1 MLKDSLLYRNTYC
14 AIEFGIDAL
23 GKEQF
28 TALTLRKKKG
38 ELYIKNKTT
47 TKSVEDLINFLKQ
60 EKQQH
65 TILII
70 NNQQVLFKV
79 IEKNAK
85 NPVVAAFPTINK
97 KEFITEVKH
106 SNEKSFIGI
115 VRKRYA
121 ENIWTLFN
129 EAGIIILDTVIGI
142 LPVFA
147 LLDVLPGTEHIQT
160 THSQISIIN
169 QQVTSITSNVF
180 SEESYQI
187 NGLELK
193 NYEILSLGAMVSF
206 YVNEQIQYSTKE
218 LETFKQQ
225 TIFAKGL
232 KAGLAL
238 MFLILLVNFMFFSN
252 YYRQIEKLQAEINI
266 YSETKEALKKIASEV
281 DKKKKLLQQIQ
292 NSGTSSLSKYTD
304 QLIQEIPHS
313 ILLEEVN
320 YQPFI
325 TTIKENKL
333 IKNEQNMLQV
343 SGVFKNNRE
352 LSNWIDVVEQKSWV
366 QKVDGLSIQSDA
378 RKKIAKFFFKI
389 KIK

>member
-14 AIEFGIDAL
+14 AIEYGIDAQ

-38 ELYIKNKTT
+38 ELYIKNKTI

-65 TILII
+65 TVLII

-85 NPVVAAFPTINK
+85 NPVVAAFPIINK

-129 EAGIIILDTVIGI
+129 EAGIIILDTVIGS

-160 THSQISIIN
+160 THSQVSIIN
-169 QQVTSITSNVF
+169 QQVTSITINVF

-366 QKVDGLSIQSDA
+366 QKVDGLSIESDA

>member
-14 AIEFGIDAL
+14 AIEYGIDAQ

-38 ELYIKNKTT
+38 ELYIKNKTI

-65 TILII
+65 TVLII

-129 EAGIIILDTVIGI
+129 EAGIIILDTVIGS

-160 THSQISIIN
+160 THSQVSIIN
-169 QQVTSITSNVF
+169 QQVTSITINVF

-366 QKVDGLSIQSDA
+366 QKVDGLSIESDA

>member
-14 AIEFGIDAL
+14 AIEYGIDAL

-28 TALTLRKKKG
+28 TALTLLKKKG
-38 ELYIKNKTT
+38 ELYIKNKTI

-129 EAGIIILDTVIGI
+129 EAGIIILDTVIGN

-169 QQVTSITSNVF
+169 QQVTSITNNVF

-352 LSNWIDVVEQKSWV
+352 LSNWIDIVEQKSWV
-366 QKVDGLSIQSDA
+366 QKVDGLSIESDA

>member
-129 EAGIIILDTVIGI
+129 EAGIIILDTVIGS

-160 THSQISIIN
+160 THSQVSIIN
-169 QQVTSITSNVF
+169 QQVTSITNNVF

-325 TTIKENKL
+325 TTIKKNKL

-343 SGVFKNNRE
+343 SGVFKNNTE

-366 QKVDGLSIQSDA
+366 QKVDGLSIESDA

>member
-129 EAGIIILDTVIGI
+129 EAGIIILDTVIGN

-169 QQVTSITSNVF
+169 QQVTSITNNVF

-206 YVNEQIQYSTKE
+206 YVNEQIQYSIKE

-333 IKNEQNMLQV
+333 IRKT
-343 SGVFKNNRE
+343 F
-352 LSNWIDVVEQKSWV
+352 W
-366 QKVDGLSIQSDA
+366 
-378 RKKIAKFFFKI
+378 RKKIETTKKESLKVYI
-389 KIK
+389 NPRRMQ